1 MTTAETK
8 SSRNLSQS
16 VIFGLILGF
25 TFLGSVLFIKELFVA
40 LIALACAAGA
50 WELSTALRQKNWY
63 VPRIPVT
70 VGSALVMPLAYIG
83 GELWQWLGVLAIV
96 AALMLWR
103 GVQLVLSHASFKRSF
118 SEILRD
124 FSAAAFVVIYLPLTM
139 SFAALLIREPAHDEI
154 VDGKFWIITV
164 VVTVILID
172 SSAYLFGRKL
182 GKHPMLPKV
191 SPKKSWEG
199 FGVSVLFAL
208 ASAIG
213 LTVWLLQLPWWFG
226 ALIAGVVLLS
236 AVLGDFAESL
246 IKRDLGVKD
255 MSSWIPGHGGVMDR
269 LDSML
274 PSALSGYLLMMLAS
288 RLF

>member
-8 SSRNLSQS
+8 TSRSLSQS

-213 LTVWLLQLPWWFG
+213 LTVWLLELPWWFG
-226 ALIAGVVLLS
+226 ALVAGVVLLS

>member
-8 SSRNLSQS
+8 TSRSLSQS

-164 VVTVILID
+164 VVSVILID

-213 LTVWLLQLPWWFG
+213 LTVWLLELPWWFG

>member
-1 MTTAETK
+1 LTTAEIKT
-8 SSRNLSQS
+8 SRSLSQS

-103 GVQLVLSHASFKRSF
+103 GVQLALSHASFKRSF

-164 VVTVILID
+164 VVSVILID

-213 LTVWLLQLPWWFG
+213 LTVWLLELPWWFG

>member
-8 SSRNLSQS
+8 TSRSLSQS

-164 VVTVILID
+164 VVSVILID

-208 ASAIG
+208 ATAIG
-213 LTVWLLQLPWWFG
+213 LTVWLLELPWWFG

>member
-1 MTTAETK
+1 LSTAETK
-8 SSRNLSQS
+8 TSRSLSQS

-70 VGSALVMPLAYIG
+70 AGSALVMPLAYIG

-213 LTVWLLQLPWWFG
+213 LTVWLLELPWWFG

>member
-1 MTTAETK
+1 
-8 SSRNLSQS
+8 
-16 VIFGLILGF
+16 LILGF

-103 GVQLVLSHASFKRSF
+103 GVQQVLSHASFKRSF
-118 SEILRD
+118 SEIIRD

-213 LTVWLLQLPWWFG
+213 LTVWLLELPWWFG

>member
-1 MTTAETK
+1 MSTAETK
-8 SSRNLSQS
+8 TSRSLSQS

-70 VGSALVMPLAYIG
+70 AGSALVMPLAYIG

-118 SEILRD
+118 SEIIRD

-139 SFAALLIREPAHDEI
+139 SFAALLIREPAHDEV

-213 LTVWLLQLPWWFG
+213 LTVWLLELPWWFG

>member
-1 MTTAETK
+1 MSNAETK
-8 SSRNLSQS
+8 SSRSLSQS
-16 VIFGLILGF
+16 VIFGFILGF
-25 TFLGSVLFIKELFVA
+25 TFLGSVLFIKDLFVA

-70 VGSALVMPLAYIG
+70 VGSALVMPLTFIG

-118 SEILRD
+118 TEIIRD

-139 SFAALLIREPAHDEI
+139 SFAALLIREPAHDGI
-154 VDGKFWIITV
+154 VDGKFWVITV
-164 VVTVILID
+164 VVSVILID

-199 FGVSVLFAL
+199 FAVSVLFAL

-213 LTVWLLQLPWWFG
+213 LTLWLLELPWWFG

-274 PSALSGYLLMMLAS
+274 PAALSGYLLMMLAS

>member
-213 LTVWLLQLPWWFG
+213 LTVWLLELPWWFG

>member
-1 MTTAETK
+1 MSNAETK
-8 SSRNLSQS
+8 SSRSLSQS

-96 AALMLWR
+96 AALMIWR

-118 SEILRD
+118 TEIIRD

-154 VDGKFWIITV
+154 VDGKFWVITV
-164 VVTVILID
+164 VVSVILID

-199 FGVSVLFAL
+199 FGVSVIFAL
-208 ASAIG
+208 ACAIG
-213 LTVWLLQLPWWFG
+213 LTLWLLELPWWFG
-226 ALIAGVVLLS
+226 ALIAGVILLS

>member
-1 MTTAETK
+1 MSTAETK
-8 SSRNLSQS
+8 TSRSLSQS

-154 VDGKFWIITV
+154 VDGKYWIITV
-164 VVTVILID
+164 VVSVILID

-208 ASAIG
+208 ATAIG
-213 LTVWLLQLPWWFG
+213 LTVWLLELPWWFG

>member
-1 MTTAETK
+1 MSK
-8 SSRNLSQS
+8 SEPKGGRSLSQS
-16 VIFGLILGF
+16 IIFGLILAF
-25 TFLGSVLFIKELFVA
+25 AFLASVLVVKELFIA
-40 LIALACAAGA
+40 LIAVASAAGA
-50 WELSTALRQKNWY
+50 WELSSALRQKNWH
-63 VPRIPVT
+63 VPRVPVS
-70 VGSALVMPLAYIG
+70 VGSFLVMPFAYWG
-83 GELWQWLGVLAIV
+83 GEVWQWLGVLAIV

-103 GVQLVLSHASFKRSF
+103 GVELMAQHATLERSF
-118 SEILRD
+118 AEMIRD
-124 FSAAAFVVIYLPLTM
+124 FCASAFVVIYLPLTM
-139 SFAALLIREPAHDEI
+139 SFAALLLREPAHNGFVE
-154 VDGKFWIITV
+154 GKYWVITV
-164 VVTVILID
+164 VTTVIIID

-199 FGVSVLFAL
+199 FFISALFGL
-208 ASAIG
+208 ASSI
-213 LTVWLLQLPWWFG
+213 LQTVWLLQLPWWFG
-226 ALIAGVVLLS
+226 VVVAGVVLMA

-274 PSALSGYLLMMLAS
+274 PAALSGYLLMVFAV

>member
-1 MTTAETK
+1 MSTAETK
-8 SSRNLSQS
+8 TSRSLSQS

-70 VGSALVMPLAYIG
+70 AGSALVMPLAYIG

-118 SEILRD
+118 SEIIRD

-139 SFAALLIREPAHDEI
+139 SFAALLIREQAHDEV

-164 VVTVILID
+164 VVSVILID

-213 LTVWLLQLPWWFG
+213 LTVWLLELPWWFG

>member
-1 MTTAETK
+1 LTNTEAK
-8 SSRNLSQS
+8 STRSLSQS
-16 VIFGLILGF
+16 IIFGLILGF

-40 LIALACAAGA
+40 LIAIACSAGA

-70 VGSALVMPLAYIG
+70 IGSLLVMPLTFIG
-83 GELWQWLGVLAIV
+83 GERWQWLGVLAIV

-103 GVQLVLSHASFKRSF
+103 GVQLIASHASLRRSV
-118 SEILRD
+118 SEIFRD

-139 SFAALLIREPAHDEI
+139 SFAALIIREPAHQNS

-164 VVTVILID
+164 VVSVILID

-199 FGVSVLFAL
+199 FAVSAIFAL
-208 ASAIG
+208 VSASTF
-213 LTVWLLQLPWWFG
+213 TVLLLELPWWFG
-226 ALIAGVVLLS
+226 AVIAGVVLLS

-274 PSALSGYLLMMLAS
+274 PAALSGYVLMTLAS

>member
-8 SSRNLSQS
+8 TSRSLSQS

-103 GVQLVLSHASFKRSF
+103 GVQLALSHASFKRSF

-213 LTVWLLQLPWWFG
+213 LTVWLLELPWWFG

>member
-1 MTTAETK
+1 MSTAETK
-8 SSRNLSQS
+8 TSRSLSQS

-208 ASAIG
+208 ATAIG
-213 LTVWLLQLPWWFG
+213 LTVWLLELPWWFG
-226 ALIAGVVLLS
+226 ALIAGVILLS

>member
-1 MTTAETK
+1 MSTAETK
-8 SSRNLSQS
+8 TSRSLSQS

-103 GVQLVLSHASFKRSF
+103 GVQLFLSHASFKRSF

-164 VVTVILID
+164 VVSVILID

-213 LTVWLLQLPWWFG
+213 LTVWLLELPWWFG

>member
-8 SSRNLSQS
+8 TSRSLSQS

-199 FGVSVLFAL
+199 FGISVLFAL

-213 LTVWLLQLPWWFG
+213 LTVWLLELPSWFG

>member
-1 MTTAETK
+1 MSNAETK
-8 SSRNLSQS
+8 SSRSLSQS

-83 GELWQWLGVLAIV
+83 GERWQWLGVLAIV
-96 AALMLWR
+96 AALMIWR

-118 SEILRD
+118 TEIIRD

-154 VDGKFWIITV
+154 VDGRFWVITV
-164 VVTVILID
+164 VVSVILID

-199 FGVSVLFAL
+199 FAFSVLFAL
-208 ASAIG
+208 ACAIG
-213 LTVWLLQLPWWFG
+213 LTLWLLELPWWFG
-226 ALIAGVVLLS
+226 AVIAGVILLS

-274 PSALSGYLLMMLAS
+274 PAALSGYLLMMLAS

>member
-1 MTTAETK
+1 MSTSEPKAR
-8 SSRNLSQS
+8 SLSQS
-16 VIFGLILGF
+16 IIFGLILGF
-25 TFLGSVLFIKELFVA
+25 TFLGSVLFIKDLFVA

-70 VGSALVMPLAYIG
+70 VGSAFVMPLTFWG
-83 GELWQWLGVLAIV
+83 GERWQWLGVLAIV
-96 AALMLWR
+96 AALMIWR
-103 GVQLVLSHASFKRSF
+103 GVQLLMAHASLGRSF
-118 SEILRD
+118 TEIIRD

-139 SFAALLIREPAHDEI
+139 SFAALIIREPAHENS
-154 VDGKFWIITV
+154 VDGKFWILTV
-164 VVTVILID
+164 VITVILVD

-199 FGVSVLFAL
+199 FAVSVIFAL
-208 ASAIG
+208 VSAI
-213 LTVWLLQLPWWFG
+213 TFTILLLHLPWWFG
-226 ALIAGVVLLS
+226 VVIAAVVLLS

-274 PSALSGYLLMMLAS
+274 PSALSGYILMSLAA

>member
-1 MTTAETK
+1 MSTSEPKAR
-8 SSRNLSQS
+8 SLSQS
-16 VIFGLILGF
+16 IIFGLILGF
-25 TFLGSVLFIKELFVA
+25 TFLGSVLFIKDLFVA

-70 VGSALVMPLAYIG
+70 VGSAFVMPLTFWG
-83 GELWQWLGVLAIV
+83 GERWQWLGVLAIV
-96 AALMLWR
+96 AALMIWR
-103 GVQLVLSHASFKRSF
+103 GVQLLIAHASLGRSF
-118 SEILRD
+118 TEIIRD

-139 SFAALLIREPAHDEI
+139 SFAALIIREPAHENS
-154 VDGKFWIITV
+154 VDGKFWILTV
-164 VVTVILID
+164 VITVILVD

-199 FGVSVLFAL
+199 FAVSVVFAL
-208 ASAIG
+208 VSAI
-213 LTVWLLQLPWWFG
+213 TFTILLLHLPWWFG
-226 ALIAGVVLLS
+226 VVIAAVVLLS

-274 PSALSGYLLMMLAS
+274 PSALSGYILMSLAA

>member
-1 MTTAETK
+1 LSK
-8 SSRNLSQS
+8 SEPKGGRSLSQS
-16 VIFGLILGF
+16 IVFGLILAF
-25 TFLGSVLFIKELFVA
+25 SFLASVLVVKELFIA

-50 WELSTALRQKNWY
+50 WELSSALRQKNWH
-63 VPRIPVT
+63 VPRVPVS
-70 VGSALVMPLAYIG
+70 VGSALVMPFAYWG
-83 GELWQWLGVLAIV
+83 GEVWQWLGVLAIV

-103 GVQLVLSHASFKRSF
+103 GIELIAQHQTLERSF
-118 SEILRD
+118 AEMIRD
-124 FSAAAFVVIYLPLTM
+124 FCASAFVVIYLPLTM
-139 SFAALLIREPAHDEI
+139 SFAALLLREPAHNGFVE
-154 VDGKFWIITV
+154 GKYWVITV
-164 VVTVILID
+164 VTTVIIID

-199 FGVSVLFAL
+199 FFISALFGLASSVLQ
-208 ASAIG
+208 
-213 LTVWLLQLPWWFG
+213 TVWLLQLPWWFG
-226 ALIAGVVLLS
+226 FVVAAVVLMA

-274 PSALSGYLLMMLAS
+274 PAALSGYLLMVFAV

>member
-1 MTTAETK
+1 LSNTEAKTGR
-8 SSRNLSQS
+8 SLSQS

-70 VGSALVMPLAYIG
+70 VGSALVMPLAYVG
-83 GELWQWLGVLAIV
+83 GERWQWLGVLAIV

-103 GVQLVLSHASFKRSF
+103 GVQLIISHASFRRSF
-118 SEILRD
+118 KEIIRD

-139 SFAALLIREPAHDEI
+139 SFAALIIREPAHDKI
-154 VDGKFWIITV
+154 VDGKFWVITV
-164 VVTVILID
+164 VVSVILID

-199 FGVSVLFAL
+199 FGFSVVFAL
-208 ASAIG
+208 GCAIS
-213 LTVWLLQLPWWFG
+213 LTLWLLQLPWWFG
-226 ALIAGVVLLS
+226 ALIAGVILLS

-274 PSALSGYLLMMLAS
+274 PSALSGYVLMILAS

>member
-1 MTTAETK
+1 MSNAETK
-8 SSRNLSQS
+8 SPRSLSQS

-25 TFLGSVLFIKELFVA
+25 TFLGSVLFIKDLFVA

-70 VGSALVMPLAYIG
+70 VGSALVMPLTYIG

-118 SEILRD
+118 TEIIRD

-154 VDGKFWIITV
+154 VDGKFWVITV
-164 VVTVILID
+164 VVSVILID

-199 FGVSVLFAL
+199 FAVSVLFAL

-213 LTVWLLQLPWWFG
+213 LTLWLLELPWWFG

-274 PSALSGYLLMMLAS
+274 PAALSGYLLMMLAS

>member
-8 SSRNLSQS
+8 TSRSLSQS

-118 SEILRD
+118 SEIIRD

-139 SFAALLIREPAHDEI
+139 SFAALLIREPAHDEV

-164 VVTVILID
+164 VVSVILID

-213 LTVWLLQLPWWFG
+213 LTVWLLELPWWFG

>member
-1 MTTAETK
+1 
-8 SSRNLSQS
+8 
-16 VIFGLILGF
+16 
-25 TFLGSVLFIKELFVA
+25 
-40 LIALACAAGA
+40 
-50 WELSTALRQKNWY
+50 
-63 VPRIPVT
+63 
-70 VGSALVMPLAYIG
+70 
-83 GELWQWLGVLAIV
+83 
-96 AALMLWR
+96 
-103 GVQLVLSHASFKRSF
+103 
-118 SEILRD
+118 
-124 FSAAAFVVIYLPLTM
+124 
-139 SFAALLIREPAHDEI
+139 
-154 VDGKFWIITV
+154 
-164 VVTVILID
+164 
-172 SSAYLFGRKL
+172 
-182 GKHPMLPKV
+182 MLPKV

-208 ASAIG
+208 ACAIG
-213 LTVWLLQLPWWFG
+213 LTVWLLELPWWFG

>member
-1 MTTAETK
+1 MSNTETK
-8 SSRNLSQS
+8 SSRSLSQS

-25 TFLGSVLFIKELFVA
+25 SFLGSVLFIKELFVA

-70 VGSALVMPLAYIG
+70 VGSALVMPLAYFG
-83 GELWQWLGVLAIV
+83 GERWQWLGVLAIV
-96 AALMLWR
+96 AALMIWR
-103 GVQLVLSHASFKRSF
+103 GVQLILGHASFKRS
-118 SEILRD
+118 STEIVRD

-154 VDGKFWIITV
+154 VDGKFWVITV
-164 VVTVILID
+164 VVSVILID

-208 ASAIG
+208 ACAIG
-213 LTVWLLQLPWWFG
+213 LTVWLLELPWWFG
-226 ALIAGVVLLS
+226 ALIAGVILLS

>member
-8 SSRNLSQS
+8 TSRSLSQS

-213 LTVWLLQLPWWFG
+213 LTVWLLELPWWFG

>member
-1 MTTAETK
+1 LSTAETK
-8 SSRNLSQS
+8 TSRSLSQS

-154 VDGKFWIITV
+154 VDGKYWIITV
-164 VVTVILID
+164 VVSVILID

-208 ASAIG
+208 ATAIG
-213 LTVWLLQLPWWFG
+213 LTVWLLELPWWFG